1 MKRVLILVEGQTE
14 ERFVNRVLAPQLQ
27 KHEIVAIPT
36 IVVTKRVKGGQHF
49 KGGVLSYQQVRGDLL
64 RLLGDSNASAVTTML
79 DYYGLPDDFPGRTA
93 LAPDI
98 RTPEERAQHVE
109 DELARDLADRR
120 LIPYVSLHEF
130 EALLFSEPAQ
140 FDSQFP
146 GRRGGRLV
154 AEIRNAYRTP
164 EEINEGAETH
174 PAKRLLKLF
183 PDYHK
188 ATVGPILAERIG
200 LEKMR
205 AACPHF
211 DGWISK
217 LEALQ
222 SARQP

>member
-1 MKRVLILVEGQTE
+1 MFGISEALFSVCHE
-14 ERFVNRVLAPQLQ
+14 NRDR
-27 KHEIVAIPT
+27 E
-36 IVVTKRVKGGQHF
+36 VVVFG
-49 KGGVLSYQQVRGDLL
+49 RGDCAA
-64 RLLGDSNASAVTTML
+64 RLVFVL
-79 DYYGLPDDFPGRTA
+79 
-93 LAPDI
+93 
-98 RTPEERAQHVE
+98 
-109 DELARDLADRR
+109 
-120 LIPYVSLHEF
+120 
-130 EALLFSEPAQ
+130 
-140 FDSQFP
+140 
-146 GRRGGRLV
+146 RRGGRLV